1 MLQRRSSEAKQQRMN
16 TCNRQRTLLTVVGL
30 FKQPCI
36 VPFYL
41 TMVILVTACLIRRSQ
56 VAGHVS
62 NQEINFMNNQKIP
75 AYFFCDVIIGHC
87 RVPKTI
93 TFKMRLSAKA
103 CS

>member
-1 MLQRRSSEAKQQRMN
+1 MLAIKMLQRRSSEAKQQRMN

-62 NQEINFMNNQKIP
+62 NQEINFR
-75 AYFFCDVIIGHC
+75 IIKKFLLISF
-87 RVPKTI
+87 V
-93 TFKMRLSAKA
+93 M
-103 CS
+103 